1 MFIVDENG
9 YSHLK
14 VDDIEETIANN
25 VDVKQFAQKYADA
38 FGDFDKFLD
47 ETLIKPMLSLNPQQT
62 RNDISNELFDRID
75 KLPLID
81 RYQAFQFFSQDWLL
95 IDTDLEILQTEGF
108 EVVRQIDPHMVIK
121 NNQEVQ
127 DGWEGHVLPFGLVQ
141 RELLP
146 ELLDEITKK
155 ENRLA
160 EIAEQYS
167 QIIESM
173 TPEQR
178 DKAILNNDNTKFVA
192 AEVAKELRRITNAIT
207 CREIELLQSYPSKK
221 KEKLQF
227 IEEHPEL
234 DWHLIE
240 TDNTGTYP
248 KGQINKLIAHYQS
261 QFVFEEDS
269 LEYKVQQVSI
279 LMAEEKVINEELKS
293 LYKHLDA
300 ETIAKIHDINDSTA
314 IELLRIKWIVP
325 LLASL
330 NRMPGEVTT
339 ELADKSKHLV
349 AKYATTYQDIA
360 NRVAKAETRL
370 HSLIGELQGSAADN
384 LGIEAFRQTLNVI

>member
-1 MFIVDENG
+1 
-9 YSHLK
+9 
-14 VDDIEETIANN
+14 
-25 VDVKQFAQKYADA
+25 
-38 FGDFDKFLD
+38 
-47 ETLIKPMLSLNPQQT
+47 
-62 RNDISNELFDRID
+62 
-75 KLPLID
+75 
-81 RYQAFQFFSQDWLL
+81 
-95 IDTDLEILQTEGF
+95 
-108 EVVRQIDPHMVIK
+108 
-121 NNQEVQ
+121 
-127 DGWEGHVLPFGLVQ
+127 
-141 RELLP
+141 
-146 ELLDEITKK
+146 
-155 ENRLA
+155 
-160 EIAEQYS
+160 
-167 QIIESM
+167 M

-279 LMAEEKVINEELKS
+279 LMAEEKAINEKLKS

-300 ETIAKIHDINDSTA
+300 ETIAKIHDINDGKA
-314 IELLRIKWIVP
+314 IELLRIKWIAP

-330 NRMPGEVTT
+330 NRMPSEVTT
-339 ELADKSKHLV
+339 ELADKLKHLV

-384 LGIEAFRQTLNVI
+384 LGLEAFRQTLNVI